1 MELIGRDDILK
12 KYAEVVSNKRKYSNC
27 YFSVA
32 ALGSKIEEQKVYAL
46 EIREA
51 FIIIQKEPTFHY
63 LYFVCNSWEWL
74 LSIEDI
80 KKEFPQLVVSIV
92 QKGKLDLQKPF
103 LDYGYSVYKIYQ
115 RLRNIKIS
123 KADSMDIEVEYCIS
137 KDKKA
142 LNVMMREN
150 FDVLSDHIPSDQEL
164 DDFLREKKII
174 CVRKKGTLAGFIIF
188 EDKGKTSY
196 IRMVCIAQN
205 FREKGIGNYLM
216 EKYFAIHRNYVSFT
230 LWYDMK
236 NYPAYSL
243 YHKWGY
249 EEEKMYNYIFLL

>member
-150 FDVLSDHIPSDQEL
+150 FDVSQYNDYDVRVFGFVSERLLDVWVETNKFNYIEL
-164 DDFLREKKII
+164 PYIFMEKQNWI
-174 CVRKKGTLAGFIIF
+174 KKGSNFVKRKI
-188 EDKGKTSY
+188 KGD
-196 IRMVCIAQN
+196 
-205 FREKGIGNYLM
+205 L
-216 EKYFAIHRNYVSFT
+216 
-230 LWYDMK
+230 
-236 NYPAYSL
+236 
-243 YHKWGY
+243 
-249 EEEKMYNYIFLL
+249 